1 MLDAKA
7 KRVVTLTVQQKLHQ
21 KGVVTL
27 FSQDAP
33 LGYLRNLTCF
43 TGVLRKKM
51 SFFEFVA
58 KT

>member
-7 KRVVTLTVQQKLHQ
+7 KQVVTLTVQQKLHQ
-21 KGVVTL
+21 KGVVTF

-43 TGVLRKKM
+43 TGVLGKKKP
-51 SFFEFVA
+51 FFEVVA